1 MAIRHLVFAA
11 FAVTVPAAFAFDV
24 VNDVRQ
30 AIALNQLPAAER
42 MVETYKSQKGAT
54 PEMIEAL
61 SWVSRADAVQKRYP
75 DADRNAKEV
84 IRLATA
90 QMAKQAGHLD
100 AEPHLPLAVGAAIEV
115 EGQVMAARGA
125 RDQAVSY
132 LREQLRLYYATS
144 IRTRIQKNINQL
156 SLEGKP
162 LPPLDVAEFMG
173 PKPPALAA
181 LRGKPVFLFFWAH
194 WCSDCKGEAPILQKL
209 KAEYAPKGIVFLA
222 PTQHYGYVAG
232 GDDASPAV
240 ETRYIEAVRAKFY
253 SGLLDVPVPLSE
265 ENFKRYGSSTTPT
278 LVLAD
283 KAGIVRMYHPGAMSE
298 ADLRAQF
305 DAVLKH

>member
-11 FAVTVPAAFAFDV
+11 FAVTVPAAFAFDF

-115 EGQVMAARGA
+115 VGQVMAARGA
-125 RDQAVSY
+125 RDQ
-132 LREQLRLYYATS
+132 
-144 IRTRIQKNINQL
+144 
-156 SLEGKP
+156 
-162 LPPLDVAEFMG
+162 
-173 PKPPALAA
+173 
-181 LRGKPVFLFFWAH
+181 
-194 WCSDCKGEAPILQKL
+194 
-209 KAEYAPKGIVFLA
+209 
-222 PTQHYGYVAG
+222 
-232 GDDASPAV
+232 
-240 ETRYIEAVRAKFY
+240 
-253 SGLLDVPVPLSE
+253 
-265 ENFKRYGSSTTPT
+265 
-278 LVLAD
+278 
-283 KAGIVRMYHPGAMSE
+283 
-298 ADLRAQF
+298 
-305 DAVLKH
+305 